1 MAAIVV
7 LFLHRDPVVQAIVGG
22 MLADQ
27 VDLCFARDCA
37 EAASAA
43 AARQPALLLADTE
56 GQGEAVQAL
65 VRDLRARDPHLR
77 SVFFVEPRAVGKAW
91 QLAELGTVLPKDYDL
106 DRLLLAVRRE
116 ERLWRLSRGDGEPR
130 GGNRG
135 AAGAAAGADP
145 GDERTTRR
153 QVRPPNEGGGAD
165 GTATQRL
172 SYFGPSEGDTPPAAG
187 ESRPPQE
194 RDLLPEPRSERA

>member
-1 MAAIVV
+1 MAGLVV

-22 MLADQ
+22 MLADA

-116 ERLWRLSRGDGEPR
+116 ERLWRLSRGDGEAR
-130 GGNRG
+130 GSNRG
-135 AAGAAAGADP
+135 AAAAGADAA
-145 GDERTTRR
+145 DERTTRR
-153 QVRPPNEGGGAD
+153 QVRPPSHERGAD
-165 GTATQRL
+165 ATATQRL
-172 SYFGPSEGDTPPAAG
+172 SYFGPSEDDAPPATG
-187 ESRPPQE
+187 ESR
-194 RDLLPEPRSERA
+194 PRSERA